1 MNQNKNKI
9 DQWNDDHRDADAVEI
24 LRWAAK
30 EFGAKIKFA
39 SSLGLEDQVITD
51 MIAKFAPEI
60 PIFTLDTGRLF
71 QETYDLI
78 QETERKYDIK
88 VSIFFPNT
96 DDVQNMVA
104 TYGVNL
110 FYNSIELRKMC
121 CHTRKVEPLNRA
133 FSGLDSWV
141 CGLRK
146 DQAVSRVDVEKI
158 QWDAANSLVKVNPLC
173 DWSEDDLWQ
182 YIKAHDV
189 PYNKLHDQGFPSIGC
204 ASCTR
209 AIKDGEDIRAGRWWW
224 ELPEQK
230 ECGLHVVDGKMVRKM
245 SD

>member
-1 MNQNKNKI
+1 MNDNKNRI
-9 DQWNDDHRDADAVEI
+9 NQWNEALKDTDAVGV
-24 LRWAAK
+24 LTWAAE
-30 EFGAKIKFA
+30 EFKSKIKFA

-51 MIAKFAPEI
+51 MIAKSAPEI
-60 PIFTLDTGRLF
+60 PVFTLDTGRLF

-78 QETERKYDIK
+78 QETEGKYNIK
-88 VSIFFPNT
+88 VSVFFPDAN
-96 DDVQNMVA
+96 DVENMVA
-104 TYGVNL
+104 AHGVNL
-110 FYNSIELRKMC
+110 FYKSIELRKKC

-146 DQAVSRVDVEKI
+146 EQAVSRTDVEKV
-158 QWDAANSLVKVNPLC
+158 QWDAANNLVKVNPLC

-182 YIKAHDV
+182 YIKAHGV
-189 PYNKLHDQGFPSIGC
+189 PYNTLHDQDFPSIGC

-209 AIKDGEDIRAGRWWW
+209 AVKDGEDIRAGRWWW
-224 ELPEQK
+224 ERPEQK

-245 SD
+245 TE